1 MIHGTRIIVQKMMR
15 MTSIKSIFI
24 VMIILDLA
32 LVGFSLYKGGLWLI
46 NSQLAVLSSLLV
58 TVASYFSYKRV
69 VEKRV
74 KLEMESYDDRS
85 ELDKIEDPYD
95 LYGEDDVNEDLD
107 LKEVIKEERAKVVS
121 LKATANNLA
130 KSIGGAL
137 SIFRLL
143 SYLFLFVSFLYLVN
157 NQLFMVWAYVSGLF
171 VVPLSALVFALLGRK

>member
-1 MIHGTRIIVQKMMR
+1 
-15 MTSIKSIFI
+15 
-24 VMIILDLA
+24 MIILDLV

-46 NSQLAVLSSLLV
+46 NSQLAFLSSILV
-58 TVASYFSYKRV
+58 TVASFFSYKRV
-69 VEKRV
+69 VEKRL
-74 KLEMESYDDRS
+74 KLEAESYDDRS

-95 LYGEDDVNEDLD
+95 LYGEDEVDEDLD
-107 LKEVIKEERAKVVS
+107 LKEVIKQERAKVVS

-157 NQLFMVWAYVSGLF
+157 NQKFYVLAYLVGLF
-171 VVPLSALVFALLGRK
+171 VVPLSAMIGGVLKR